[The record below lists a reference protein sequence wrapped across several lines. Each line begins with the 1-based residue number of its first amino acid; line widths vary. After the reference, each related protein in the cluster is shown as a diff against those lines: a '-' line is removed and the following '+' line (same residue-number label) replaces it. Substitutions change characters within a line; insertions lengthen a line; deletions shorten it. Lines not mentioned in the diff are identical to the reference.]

1 MSDADLVRQLQQ
13 GIATLGLQIDI
24 AVQRKLLDYIL
35 LLDKWNKVYSLTA
48 VREPERMIGLHL
60 LDCLAILPHIEAR
73 RVLDVGSGGGMP
85 GIILA
90 ICHPGWQ
97 VAMIDSNS
105 KKTGFLQQ
113 AVISLQLA
121 NVEVITGRV
130 EQYRPAQPFDLITS
144 RAFADLGDF
153 VALSQH
159 LLAADGCYAAMK
171 GVYPQDE
178 MTRLPA
184 GFAVTEV
191 VPLHVPGLDAERH
204 LVRIRAA

>member
-1 MSDADLVRQLQQ
+1 MSDTDLVRQLQQ

>member
-1 MSDADLVRQLQQ
+1 MNVADLARQLQQ
-13 GIATLGLQIDI
+13 GVDALGLQIDA

-90 ICHPGWQ
+90 ICHPDWQ
-97 VAMIDSNS
+97 IAMIDSNS

-113 AVISLQLA
+113 AAISLQLT

-130 EQYRPAQPFDLITS
+130 EQYLPAQPFDLITS

-159 LLAADGCYAAMK
+159 LLAADGGYAAMK